1 MNKYIVYEKAI
12 DVIRDSTEWSENE
25 ENKVYANY
33 ILGVLEMTDRI
44 IEEIEERKINSSEI

>member
-33 ILGVLEMTDRI
+33 ILGVLEMADRI